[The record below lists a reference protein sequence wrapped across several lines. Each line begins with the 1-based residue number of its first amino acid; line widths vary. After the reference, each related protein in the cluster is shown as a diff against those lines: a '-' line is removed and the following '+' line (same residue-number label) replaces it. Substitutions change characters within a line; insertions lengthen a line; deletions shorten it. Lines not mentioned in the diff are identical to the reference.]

1 MSEDAKKNRAITPD
15 QELKI
20 ISDISSLVQSAK
32 PERESFEEI
41 LKLLGKIV
49 DYRSASI
56 YLFMKED
63 GRLEEVCTVGR
74 KVDLIGFV
82 NFEMGNGISAWV
94 AKHRRPII
102 LNNLRKSKDGTHTK
116 SFISVPMLFMKEILG
131 VINIAHDE
139 PESYSK
145 RDAEIVSIISSIMA
159 LLIERIS
166 YQEALETK
174 SRAIEI
180 LSKELENARKQL
192 RTEEKSGSNPGIS
205 SSFTQKI
212 SNPLAII
219 SGNAQFLLMS
229 LKSSNTSTLKRLKA
243 IEIEA
248 VHIQEIVKD
257 TYNVQIGLGTAQPS
271 KETTKD
277 AILIEL

>member
-1 MSEDAKKNRAITPD
+1 MSEDVKKIKAISPD
-15 QELKI
+15 QEIKI
-20 ISDISSLVQSAK
+20 ISEISSLVQTAK
-32 PERESFEEI
+32 PEKEVFEEI

-49 DYRSASI
+49 DFRSASL

-82 NFEMGNGISAWV
+82 NFEMGSGISAWV
-94 AKHRRPII
+94 AKHRRPIV

-131 VINIAHDE
+131 VLNIAHDE
-139 PESYSK
+139 PESYTK
-145 RDAEIVSIISSIMA
+145 RDAEIVSVVSSIMA
-159 LLIERIS
+159 LLVERMS
-166 YQEALETK
+166 HQEALETK

-180 LSKELENARKQL
+180 LSKELENTRKQI
-192 RTEEKSGSNPGIS
+192 RNDERGGAGQAASPG
-205 SSFTQKI
+205 FAQKI

-229 LKSSNTSTLKRLKA
+229 LKSGNSSTLKRLKA
-243 IEIEA
+243 IEAEA
-248 VHIQEIVKD
+248 GNIQEIVRE
-257 TYNVQIGLGTAQPS
+257 TFNVQIGLNSAQSP
-271 KETTKD
+271 KEQ
-277 AILIEL
+277 AQEPILIEL

>member
-1 MSEDAKKNRAITPD
+1 VSEDVKKSKAITPD
-15 QELKI
+15 QEIKI
-20 ISDISSLVQSAK
+20 ISEISGLVQSAK
-32 PERESFEEI
+32 AEREVFEEI

-49 DYRSASI
+49 DFRSASI
-56 YLFMKED
+56 YLFVKED

-116 SFISVPMLFMKEILG
+116 SFISVPMLFMKDILG
-131 VINIAHDE
+131 VVNIAHDE
-139 PESYSK
+139 PESYTK
-145 RDAEIVSIISSIMA
+145 RDAEIVSIVSSIMA
-159 LLIERIS
+159 LLVERMS
-166 YQEALETK
+166 HQEALETK
-174 SRAIEI
+174 SRAIEV

-192 RTEEKSGSNPGIS
+192 RNEEKTGSSPNNTTG
-205 SSFTQKI
+205 FTQKI
-212 SNPLAII
+212 TNPLAII

-229 LKSSNTSTLKRLKA
+229 LKSSNSSTLKRLKA

-248 VHIQEIVKD
+248 GHIQEIVHD
-257 TYNVQIGLGTAQPS
+257 TFNIQIGLTSSSAA
-271 KETTKD
+271 KEPAKD

>member
-1 MSEDAKKNRAITPD
+1 VSEDIRKIKAISPD
-15 QELKI
+15 QEIKI
-20 ISDISSLVQSAK
+20 ISEISSLVQTAK
-32 PERESFEEI
+32 PEKEVFEDI

-49 DYRSASI
+49 DFRSASL
-56 YLFMKED
+56 YLFMKDD

-82 NFEMGNGISAWV
+82 NFEMGSGISAWV
-94 AKHRRPII
+94 AKHRRPIV

-139 PESYSK
+139 PESYTK
-145 RDAEIVSIISSIMA
+145 RDSEIVSVVSSIMA
-159 LLIERIS
+159 LLVERMS
-166 YQEALETK
+166 HQEALETK

-192 RTEEKSGSNPGIS
+192 RNDERGGSVQTASPG
-205 SSFTQKI
+205 FAQKI

-229 LKSSNTSTLKRLKA
+229 LKSGNSSTLKRLKA
-243 IEIEA
+243 IESEA
-248 VHIQEIVKD
+248 GNIQEIVRE
-257 TYNVQIGLGTAQPS
+257 TFNVQIGLNSTQSPKEPAQEP
-271 KETTKD
+271 
-277 AILIEL
+277 ILIEL